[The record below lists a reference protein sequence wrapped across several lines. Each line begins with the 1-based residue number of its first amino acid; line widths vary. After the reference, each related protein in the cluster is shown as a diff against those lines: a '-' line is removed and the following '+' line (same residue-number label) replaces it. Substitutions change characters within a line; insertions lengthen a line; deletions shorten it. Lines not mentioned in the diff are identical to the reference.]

1 MFVPVDF
8 TMGGRQVRGGGELS
22 ERVSLD
28 EFRSRLKRTL
38 DFIRTNERP
47 NWQAVVAEH
56 SKFLNSLQDDRGK

>member
-1 MFVPVDF
+1 
-8 TMGGRQVRGGGELS
+8 LS

-28 EFRSRLKRTL
+28 EFRSTLKRTL

-56 SKFLNSLQDDRGK
+56 SKFLNSLQADRGK